1 MGPQHLPAR
10 AALAVMLCAV
20 AGSGC
25 ESSAPA
31 STPPRPVV
39 RPTADEWR
47 GTHDLPDAPSRALP
61 AVPKGAWVLH
71 VGDSFVHAYLQQNL
85 RPHFAASGTEYV
97 VDATTATYTTTWV
110 GDPDLAKWLARRPS
124 LVLVTLGANEV
135 DMPVPDEHAR
145 AVEQL
150 AHEIA
155 EASVSCVWMTP
166 PMWKKDRGI
175 LQVIHDHASPCLFFD
190 SDAVLGGLRPDERQ
204 RDRIHPN
211 EKGGAR
217 WAESFW
223 SWLQDHRDPTR
234 PAWALVPFETR
245 GS

>member
-1 MGPQHLPAR
+1 MASQLPAPRR
-10 AALAVMLCAV
+10 AALAAMLLALV
-20 AGSGC
+20 GSGC

-31 STPPRPVV
+31 STPPRPLV
-39 RPTADEWR
+39 RPSAEART
-47 GTHDLPDAPSRALP
+47 GTHEPPANPRALP

-85 RPHFAASGTEYV
+85 RPRFAATKTEYV

-135 DMPVPDEHAR
+135 DMPVPEEHAR

-150 AHEIA
+150 VHEIA
-155 EASVSCVWMTP
+155 EASISCVWITP
-166 PMWKKDRGI
+166 PMWKKDSGI
-175 LQVIHDHASPCLFFD
+175 LQVIHDHAAPCLFFD
-190 SDAVLGGLRPDERQ
+190 SDAVLGGLTPDERQ

-223 SWLQDHRDPTR
+223 GWLQDHRDPSR
-234 PAWALVPFETR
+234 SAWALVPFETR